1 MALATTRKPW
11 LCTKC
16 GAKNE
21 WRGSSRKCG
30 SCLSPSGRR
39 KKRVPKHAEVLRDTS
54 YATAATLSVTIH
66 GGEPEAC
73 GCCGRPKGERNHDRD
88 HDHRTGQF
96 RGLLCWKCNRELLR
110 GHTTETLRACLAYL
124 ERAGAAT

>member
-1 MALATTRKPW
+1 MAVTATKPPW
-11 LCTKC
+11 LCRC

-21 WRGSSRKCG
+21 WRGTSRKCQACG
-30 SCLSPSGRR
+30 SPTGRR

-54 YATAATLSVTIH
+54 YTTAATLSVTIH

-73 GCCGRPKGERNHDRD
+73 GCCQRPRGDRNHDRD
-88 HDHRTGQF
+88 HDHRTGAF

-110 GHTTETLRACLAYL
+110 GHTAETLRACLAYL
-124 ERAGAAT
+124 ERADRAR